1 VVRWGRHLDRGVGG
15 AGRMVGRRPLGG
27 RRSTS
32 KRRPVEVDGRE
43 EDGEYEGGGSPERC
57 EHPPEDG
64 SMLFLFSIVLPV
76 SFCR

>member
-1 VVRWGRHLDRGVGG
+1 VVVRWGRHLDRGVGG
-15 AGRMVGRRPLGG
+15 AGRMVG

-43 EDGEYEGGGSPERC
+43 EDGEYEGGSPERC

-64 SMLFLFSIVLPV
+64 FMLFLFQ
-76 SFCR
+76 

>member
-1 VVRWGRHLDRGVGG
+1 VVVRWGRHLDRGVGG

-43 EDGEYEGGGSPERC
+43 EDGEYEGGG
-57 EHPPEDG
+57 HPKDA
-64 SMLFLFSIVLPV
+64 SIHQKMDPCC
-76 SFCR
+76 SFFQ